1 MIHIPY
7 RNHGEVYAV
16 KTASTANGVTTT
28 LLDQKGYDPRG
39 RLIRE
44 WHSINGGIPVL
55 VSNTTYDEIERMSQ
69 NALGNGVVTTAF
81 TYDIQDRLRKIND
94 PVNLGT
100 KPVALE
106 L

>member
-1 MIHIPY
+1 M
-7 RNHGEVYAV
+7 

-44 WHSINGGIPVL
+44 WHSINGGTPVL

-69 NALGNGVVTTAF
+69 NALGNDILTTAF
-81 TYDIQDRLRKIND
+81 TYDIQDRLSKINYKTHIISA
-94 PVNLGT
+94 PQLLLY
-100 KPVALE
+100 PSC
-106 L
+106 